1 MTKLQE
7 QSLSTKNP
15 DLPMTSA
22 GDLVR
27 DLDLVNEILEDLDLS
42 EDEILN
48 EQLAEI
54 SIELD
59 GVLVDHD
66 AVAERTRLL
75 LSEIHCQN
83 ITAKLE
89 AVVQSALGY
98 YSLADQPE
106 GTNEPPIGPQSA
118 IQLLNKLRNRS
129 SSLMQIKD
137 ELHGLL
143 AETKCK
149 SGE

>member
-1 MTKLQE
+1 
-7 QSLSTKNP
+7 
-15 DLPMTSA
+15 MTSA

-118 IQLLNKLRNRS
+118 IQLLNKSYSCRTCDSHTHIYIYIYIYIYIHIIYLCIC
-129 SSLMQIKD
+129 M
-137 ELHGLL
+137 HV
-143 AETKCK
+143 
-149 SGE
+149 